1 MRVFACFLVTNIVSG
16 YEGIVWVFACFL
28 VTNVK
33 FVMRG

>member
-1 MRVFACFLVTNIVSG
+1 MFACYLVTNVVSG
-16 YEGIVWVFACFL
+16 YEGIVWVCACFL